1 MGGSAI
7 LKYHF
12 CIALHTWQMCC
23 IKGRNTP
30 IFEPT
35 CVLLLFQNHILTFW
49 EAALLTTSLKSAV
62 VLNCHSEQLCSF
74 PMLKAHN
81 CQSQMKIKH
90 QQYCGKDIQ
99 RWVDYI
105 LFTAPHSYWHFLF
118 LFLFFFFSFLML
130 RFCYIFTRFIK
141 CNASPSAFNSSGTC
155 WNKWLNLRRLTIKL
169 LIKWVEML
177 SLHIFS
183 HSICVR
189 TAVLFCDSWLCGS
202 RCMPC
207 HRWRKTNPAC

>member
-1 MGGSAI
+1 MLFFFSKNEVLKLDLRFRPPSKTPLFKSFSLGFRWTPYNIWPLNALTLLKQNIWFFFYRTYIVGGSAI

-12 CIALHTWQMCC
+12 CIALHMWQMCC

-90 QQYCGKDIQ
+90 QQYCG
-99 RWVDYI
+99 
-105 LFTAPHSYWHFLF
+105 
-118 LFLFFFFSFLML
+118 
-130 RFCYIFTRFIK
+130 
-141 CNASPSAFNSSGTC
+141 
-155 WNKWLNLRRLTIKL
+155 
-169 LIKWVEML
+169 
-177 SLHIFS
+177 
-183 HSICVR
+183 
-189 TAVLFCDSWLCGS
+189 
-202 RCMPC
+202 
-207 HRWRKTNPAC
+207 